1 MNGQTPQV
9 DGYIRKSEQW
19 QAELRQLRS
28 ILLGAGLTE
37 EVKWR
42 VPCYTFQGGNVAF
55 IGRFKTACVLS
66 FVKGALLRDDRRILI
81 QQTEHSQSVRVVR
94 FADVDAIVALEPV
107 LGAYLAEAIEA
118 ERCGAKVALKTT
130 SEFAV
135 PDEFRA
141 KLARVPALRAAFA
154 ALTPGRQRGYLL
166 HFATAKQSKTRAA
179 RVEKCVQRIMD
190 GKGLD
195 DE

>member
-1 MNGQTPQV
+1 MNGETPQV
-9 DGYIRKSEQW
+9 DGYIRKSAQW

-28 ILLGAGLTE
+28 ILLDRGLTE
-37 EVKWR
+37 AVKWR

-55 IGRFKTACVLS
+55 LGRFKTACVLS
-66 FVKGALLRDDRRILI
+66 FVKGALLRDDRRILV

-94 FADVDAIVALEPV
+94 FADVGRIVELEPV
-107 LGAYLAEAIEA
+107 LKAYLDEAVDV
-118 ERCGAKVALKTT
+118 ERSGRKVALKKT

-135 PDEFRA
+135 PEEFRA
-141 KLARVPALRAAFA
+141 RLAQAPALQAAFA

-166 HFATAKQSKTRAA
+166 HFSTAKQSKTRAS
-179 RVEKCVQRIMD
+179 RVDASVRRILD